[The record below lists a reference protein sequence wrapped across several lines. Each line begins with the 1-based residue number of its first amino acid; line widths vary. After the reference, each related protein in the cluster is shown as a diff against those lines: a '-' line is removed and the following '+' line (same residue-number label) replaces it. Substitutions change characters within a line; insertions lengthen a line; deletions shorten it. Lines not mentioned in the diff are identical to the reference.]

1 MREQLAAR
9 RFRIAPALHRELVCA
24 CAHRQ
29 LLPMR
34 AFSLFGMATL
44 RAVAAL
50 FAPRELLPAERV
62 YSAGH
67 RGDELFLVTQ
77 GEVCLTLT
85 APCKP
90 YRLVPGGPLLTTRTR
105 SLGAVAAE
113 DDEPWFGASAL
124 LVGSPVREADA
135 VALSRCQCL
144 VLPRE
149 HLPQARRRPLRQ
161 PSPPPASARLPL
173 PLPLPAAASAL
184 SALFTYSVLSTLS
197 APSTPSL
204 HHSACPFH
212 PASAPPVHRSCC
224 RSRHTSRS
232 STCCA
237 SVRSTLTTRYV
248 YHHRPPSPRSTL

>member
-1 MREQLAAR
+1 MLLREQLAAR

-50 FAPRELLPAERV
+50 FAPRELLPAEPV

-77 GEVCLTLT
+77 GEVHFSLT

-90 YRLVPGGPLLTTRTR
+90 YRLVPGGPLLTTKTR

-161 PSPPPASARLPL
+161 PSPPPASARLPCPCPCPC
-173 PLPLPAAASAL
+173 PLPHPTSLRSLP
-184 SALFTYSVLSTLS
+184 
-197 APSTPSL
+197 TPS
-204 HHSACPFH
+204 S
-212 PASAPPVHRSCC
+212 
-224 RSRHTSRS
+224 
-232 STCCA
+232 
-237 SVRSTLTTRYV
+237 
-248 YHHRPPSPRSTL
+248 PPSPLPSPPPCTTLPAPFIPLPPLRCTAAAVARGTPRGAPRVAPA

>member
-1 MREQLAAR
+1 MLLREQLAAR

-77 GEVCLTLT
+77 GEVHFSLT

-90 YRLVPGGPLLTTRTR
+90 YRLVPGGPLLTTKTR

-149 HLPQARRRPLRQ
+149 HLPQARHRPLRQ
-161 PSPPPASARLPL
+161 PPPPPAAPASARCRIRPL
-173 PLPLPAAASAL
+173 SPLYTPSLLATL
-184 SALFTYSVLSTLS
+184 SDPSPPTNPSTPSTPSTLS
-197 APSTPSL
+197 TPYTPSTSSTPSL
-204 HHSACPFH
+204 HPSCTLPAPFI
-212 PASAPPVHRSCC
+212 PLPPLR
-224 RSRHTSRS
+224 
-232 STCCA
+232 CA
-237 SVRSTLTTRYV
+237 AAAVARGT
-248 YHHRPPSPRSTL
+248 P